1 MVPGLAQIAS
11 VILLAYQSVLR
22 LMPQPSVD
30 LRGGS
35 YGEVHAPLWVV
46 HPMVDQGF
54 LSPRCWIS
62 WSYEARKNSWPK
74 GSGGEIRKNTTKIK
88 TRGSITW

>member
-1 MVPGLAQIAS
+1 MVPGLAQIAR

-22 LMPQPSVD
+22 LMPQPWVD

-35 YGEVHAPLWVV
+35 YREPHAPLWVV

-54 LSPRCWIS
+54 LSPKCWIS
-62 WSYEARKNSWPK
+62 WSDETRK
-74 GSGGEIRKNTTKIK
+74 
-88 TRGSITW
+88 